1 MSKKLVLV
9 ATALLSAFAF
19 AACNDTT
26 TNGNYNSNSNANSG
40 SITRNEPTATATPTP
55 GYTEE
60 QGRQERERAKASKET
75 IGQSLDD
82 AWVHAKVVAKLI
94 SDTKTPERNINVDV
108 VEGTVTLRGQVDTA
122 DAKTEAEQD
131 TKDTDGVKKV
141 VNELKVVP
149 AKSASSN
156 KSNSNKSVG
165 NSNKPGKEGK
175 TPE

>member
-1 MSKKLVLV
+1 MSDKLMLV
-9 ATALLSAFAF
+9 ATALCVGIGF

-26 TNGNYNSNSNANSG
+26 SNSNYNANSNANSG
-40 SITRNEPTATATPTP
+40 TITRNEPTATATPTP

-60 QGRQERERAKASKET
+60 QGRQERERAKANKET

-82 AWVHAKVVAKLI
+82 AWVHTKVVAKLI

-108 VEGTVTLRGQVDTA
+108 VDGTVTLRGQVDTA
-122 DAKTEAEQD
+122 EAKAEAERD

-149 AKSASSN
+149 VKA
-156 KSNSNKSVG
+156 SNSNSATT
-165 NSNKPGKEGK
+165 NSNKTGKGK
-175 TPE
+175 TP

>member
-1 MSKKLVLV
+1 MSRKLMLV
-9 ATALLSAFAF
+9 ATALFAGFAF

-26 TNGNYNSNSNANSG
+26 SNNNYNSNSNANSG
-40 SITRNEPTATATPTP
+40 SRTRNEPTATATPTP

-60 QGRQERERAKASKET
+60 QGRQERERAKANKET

-82 AWVHAKVVAKLI
+82 AWVHTKVVTKLI

-122 DAKTEAEQD
+122 EARTEAERD
-131 TKDTDGVKKV
+131 AKDTDGVKKV

-149 AKSASSN
+149 AKS
-156 KSNSNKSVG
+156 SNSNKSG
-165 NSNKPGKEGK
+165 NSNKGK
-175 TPE
+175 TP